1 MVDTTRSVLKT
12 STPVQAYRSVP
23 GRTGTGTVL
32 VHVLW
37 YTVRCFG
44 TCTADRTVSEKSI
57 LNAGTIVLV
66 NRLDSVRLCTSTA
79 VRPGMGALGL
89 NMGPEGRNIAAH
101 APKDSTGGRLQC
113 VGSPLRPQIARAGSV
128 ARGARWCGGA
138 PDQLS
143 FRQELAACTGS
154 RSSCRCAH
162 TRFKIGTYMAPQFP
176 EHHNWMVD

>member
-1 MVDTTRSVLKT
+1 MYIGTR
-12 STPVQAYRSVP
+12 AYRHRYS
-23 GRTGTGTVL
+23 TGTCTVVHGTVL
-32 VHVLW
+32 RYL
-37 YTVRCFG
+37 
-44 TCTADRTVSEKSI
+44 CTAGTVSEKSI
-57 LNAGTIVLV
+57 LNAGTIALV

-79 VRPGMGALGL
+79 VRPRMGALGL

-143 FRQELAACTGS
+143 FLQELVACTGS
-154 RSSCRCAH
+154 HSSCRCAH
-162 TRFKIGTYMAPQFP
+162 TRSKSGHTWLRSSLSTITGWWT
-176 EHHNWMVD
+176 